1 MGNAARWATVAG
13 VFALQRRAC
22 PPAACSGCHQML
34 LRVRS
39 LATLPPVYAAAHGAR
54 PKTQDRLADRWVAV
68 CTSVGAKAGCAVATD
83 AKAAVAQAK
92 EAKRAWPLQN

>member
-39 LATLPPVYAAAHGAR
+39 LATLPPVYAVAHGAR
-54 PKTQDRLADRWVAV
+54 PISTALGGCLHLGLRE
-68 CTSVGAKAGCAVATD
+68 SGCAVAAD